1 MPGETYNI
9 LFLCTRNRARSIIAE
24 AIVNREGHGRFRAFS
39 AGTEPD
45 RQVRPE
51 VIGLLKRLN
60 FNAEAAHAKSL
71 KDLIQAKMPPMDFIF
86 TLCDQSIEKTCPVWP
101 GHPATALWPI
111 PDPKQAKRNSPE
123 QEMAYVE
130 TYRTLN
136 NRLSAFMN
144 MPFDK
149 LDQLSSRDSL
159 DSIEMAAGRLQ

>member
-1 MPGETYNI
+1 MAGETYNI

-39 AGTEPD
+39 AGTEPAS
-45 RQVRPE
+45 QVRPE

-71 KDLIQAKMPPMDFIF
+71 KDLIRTPMPPLDFIF
-86 TLCDQSIEKTCPVWP
+86 TLCDQTNEKTCPVWP

-111 PDPKQAKRNSPE
+111 RDPKEDQGSTPE

-136 NRLSAFMN
+136 TRLSAFMN
-144 MPFDK
+144 MPFDR

-159 DSIEMAAGRLQ
+159 GSIEMTPQSIH

>member
-1 MPGETYNI
+1 MAGETYNI

-24 AIVNREGHGRFRAFS
+24 AIVNREGHGRFRAYS
-39 AGTEPD
+39 AGTEPA

-71 KDLIQAKMPPMDFIF
+71 KDLMRAPMPPLDFIF
-86 TLCDQSIEKTCPVWP
+86 TLCDQTVEKTCPVWP

-111 PDPKQAKRNSPE
+111 RDPNSDQERASE
-123 QEMAYVE
+123 QELAYVE

-136 NRLSAFMN
+136 TRLSAFMN
-144 MPFDK
+144 MPFDR
-149 LDQLSSRDSL
+149 LDRLSARDSL
-159 DSIEMAAGRLQ
+159 GSLEMTRQEMH